1 LKGLYGGQ
9 GDFITKPAN
18 TDTLSRKMNVEKM
31 IDNTVSLAISVLR
44 KRLRKYRKIIIR
56 LLVKLLN
63 SINIQYEC

>member
-9 GDFITKPAN
+9 GDFTTKPAN

-44 KRLRKYRKIIIR
+44 KRLRKYRKIIIQ